1 MYSIRVENN
10 TTDMNINLTDKE
22 QQLLDSIKEGMDYP
36 GCGWLHEI
44 SPFSN
49 DHVTAG
55 VLGQLITKGLVTS
68 YQDEDCPRCYWVE
81 IAI

>member
-1 MYSIRVENN
+1 MI
-10 TTDMNINLTDKE
+10 ITDKE
-22 QQLLDSIKEGMDYP
+22 SALLSAITEGMDEP

-55 VLGQLITKGLVTS
+55 VLGALIEKGLVHS
-68 YQDEDCPRCYWVE
+68 YQDNDGILGLPCYWVSLL
-81 IAI
+81 

>member
-1 MYSIRVENN
+1 MK
-10 TTDMNINLTDKE
+10 LTVKE
-22 QQLLDSIKEGMDYP
+22 QALYDSIVEGMDQP

-68 YQDEDCPRCYWVE
+68 YQDEESPDCYWVE
-81 IAI
+81 IAM

>member
-1 MYSIRVENN
+1 
-10 TTDMNINLTDKE
+10 
-22 QQLLDSIKEGMDYP
+22 MDQP

-68 YQDEDCPRCYWVE
+68 YQDEESPDCYWVE
-81 IAI
+81 IAM